1 MVNIHGGTRMMVNRC
16 IELLRARIECASTRH
31 IARRSQRPRVGSQ
44 YLPDDQILRER
55 EKADVYKKNKRRSMW
70 EQDEGHGRI
79 SVGDDQ
85 ERFDNEQYHPRE
97 LEKRKYECTWVN
109 FPDSVAT
116 KRNRRRDFLESM
128 ETEAPRRRRAQEERP
143 STAKPC
149 DDEARA
155 FINQWDTNAA
165 MIQRNK
171 FARATDSCPPPIV
184 SLRLSNAYS
193 TRKRQFLF

>member
-70 EQDEGHGRI
+70 EQDEGHGGRI

-128 ETEAPRRRRAQEERP
+128 ETEAPRRRRAQVP
-143 STAKPC
+143 IFWNISNK
-149 DDEARA
+149 
-155 FINQWDTNAA
+155 NQFE
-165 MIQRNK
+165 IIF
-171 FARATDSCPPPIV
+171 FAG
-184 SLRLSNAYS
+184 
-193 TRKRQFLF
+193 RKTEYGKTM